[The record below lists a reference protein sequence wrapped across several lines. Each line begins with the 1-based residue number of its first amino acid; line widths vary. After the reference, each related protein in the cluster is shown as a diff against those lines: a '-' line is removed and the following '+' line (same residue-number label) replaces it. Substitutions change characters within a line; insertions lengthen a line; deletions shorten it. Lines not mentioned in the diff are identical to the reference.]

1 MDKKIK
7 VFLAAFTALAVSVS
21 STVCYAASKNVSTT
35 LSGNS
40 IRGELSVADTSA
52 SASLNSS
59 MQADL
64 SVNGYVIIA
73 NRYDSSIPNYQK
85 TLAASEGAT
94 FHVSSSVSVNNTAHE
109 RIVSG
114 YCTFYA
120 WYNAASWSESA
131 SY

>member
-1 MDKKIK
+1 M
-7 VFLAAFTALAVSVS
+7 AAFTALAVSVS
-21 STVCYAASKNVSTT
+21 STVCYAASKNVSAT

-52 SASLNSS
+52 SASLSCA
-59 MQADL
+59 MPAEL
-64 SVNGYVIIA
+64 SVNGSAIIA
-73 NRYDSSIPNYQK
+73 NRYDVTLPNYK
-85 TLAASEGAT
+85 KILAASEGAT